1 MNKNSISVQSATQS
15 RAQKSTRTASHLKH
29 LNHDFRITMDY
40 FNFSFGPGDLYP
52 WHFDTPIA
60 KDGKDVSIW
69 AFSMG
74 KRYAGPHDLKTR
86 VTHEG
91 TKTSVVFAEFGII
104 FIEEKLGHALAES
117 IKSLVQLIPVE
128 VIGTNMKFVILNL
141 LDEIEC
147 VDEANSEFTK
157 YEPGNQMRP
166 DKVGH
171 YRSVYTHIWGQVF
184 YYHISQKY

>member
-1 MNKNSISVQSATQS
+1 
-15 RAQKSTRTASHLKH
+15 
-29 LNHDFRITMDY
+29 MDY
-40 FNFSFGPGDLYP
+40 FEFSFGPGDLYP

-60 KDGKDVSIW
+60 KDGSDVSIW

-91 TKTSVVFAEFGII
+91 TKTSVVFAAFGII
-104 FIEEKLGHALAES
+104 FIEEKLGNLLAEKL
-117 IKSLVQLIPVE
+117 KSRIQLIPVE
-128 VIGTNMKFVILNL
+128 VIGTDMKFVILNL

-166 DKVGH
+166 DKVGY
-171 YRSVYTHIWGQVF
+171 YRSF
-184 YYHISQKY
+184 YKLMIDPAKVQGADMFNVKGWVAVVVSAFAKEIIEKYDSRGCAFLKVT

>member
-1 MNKNSISVQSATQS
+1 
-15 RAQKSTRTASHLKH
+15 
-29 LNHDFRITMDY
+29 MDY
-40 FNFSFGPGDLYP
+40 FEFSFGPGDLYP

-60 KDGKDVSIW
+60 KDGSDVSIW

-91 TKTSVVFAEFGII
+91 TKTSVVFAAFGII
-104 FIEEKLGHALAES
+104 FIEEKLGNLLAEKL
-117 IKSLVQLIPVE
+117 KSRIQLIPVE
-128 VIGTNMKFVILNL
+128 VIGTDMKFVILNL

-147 VDEANSEFTK
+147 VDEVNSKFTK

-171 YRSVYTHIWGQVF
+171 YRSF
-184 YYHISQKY
+184 YKLMIDPAKAQGADLFKVKGWVTVVISGFAKEIIEKYDSRGCAFLKVT